1 MTKAVTLSK
10 RIPDDPNY
18 SSWTYE
24 DMYLV
29 NKATGEVLT
38 QTDEGLE
45 IQPKITDSADP
56 SQQWTLDFNGEI
68 YFVFKKM

>member
-1 MTKAVTLSK
+1 MTKTVTLSK

-56 SQQWTLDFNGEI
+56 SQQWTFDLNGEI
-68 YFVFKKM
+68 YFCF

>member
-1 MTKAVTLSK
+1 MTKTVTLSK

-18 SSWTYE
+18 SFWTYE
-24 DMYLV
+24 DMYLL

-45 IQPKITDSADP
+45 IQPKISDSTPDP
-56 SQQWTLDFNGEI
+56 SQQWTFDFNGEI
-68 YFVFKKM
+68 YFCF